1 MGPPTNLKKMA
12 AKTFEEILERD
23 KRKAENQQQLT
34 ENEKIETIQKLFKSL
49 TKDNRL
55 IVLNE
60 LNSYEDSALN
70 LHNAIVSRE
79 GFLKNSISLAIQK
92 ISDNDSHGLL
102 VDYQER
108 LN

>member
-12 AKTFEEILERD
+12 AKRFEEILERD

-34 ENEKIETIQKLFKSL
+34 EKEKIETIQKLFKSL

-79 GFLKNSISLAIQK
+79 GFLKNSISLAIER
-92 ISDNDSHGLL
+92 ITYIFLEGCITYLL
-102 VDYQER
+102 IR
-108 LN
+108 